1 MKTLDLEKL
10 WEVCN
15 ILSEKESEFAE
26 CNTYVHLLGSR
37 SNFSAYSFE
46 QFLNY
51 YSFKIEE
58 DVITVYNNDGVPYED
73 YTNNDYSYI
82 PSVLL
87 SFSRKELD
95 EWIDDEV
102 AKQLKQ
108 QEFNKIQEKE
118 NIKLQIENLQ
128 KRLNS

>member
-1 MKTLDLEKL
+1 MKTLDLDKL

-26 CNTYVHLLGSR
+26 QSDYIYLLGNR
-37 SNFSAYSFE
+37 SNFIAYSFE
-46 QFLNY
+46 HFLEY
-51 YSFKIEE
+51 YSFKIVE
-58 DVITVYNNDGVPYED
+58 DEIMIFNDDGVPYES
-73 YTNNDYSYI
+73 YTNEDFSYI

-95 EWIDDEV
+95 EWIENEIER
-102 AKQLKQ
+102 QLKQ
-108 QEFNKIQEKE
+108 QEFNRLQEKE

>member
-10 WEVCN
+10 WEVCS

-26 CNTYVHLLGSR
+26 RGGYIYLLGSR
-37 SNFSAYSFE
+37 SNF
-46 QFLNY
+46 NTC
-51 YSFKIEE
+51 SFKHFLERYYFKIDE
-58 DVITVYNNDGVPYED
+58 DEITVYVEADD
-73 YTNNDYSYI
+73 YYDYSCI

-95 EWIDDEV
+95 EWIKNEIER
-102 AKQLKQ
+102 QLKQ
-108 QEFNKIQEKE
+108 QEFSRLQEKE

>member
-1 MKTLDLEKL
+1 MKTLDFEKL

-26 CNTYVHLLGSR
+26 QSDYINLLGNL
-37 SNFSAYSFE
+37 SNFNICSFKH
-46 QFLNY
+46 FLEH
-51 YSFKIEE
+51 YSFKIDENE
-58 DVITVYNNDGVPYED
+58 ITVYAED
-73 YTNNDYSYI
+73 DDYYDYSYI

-95 EWIDDEV
+95 EWIENEV

-128 KRLNS
+128 KRLNN